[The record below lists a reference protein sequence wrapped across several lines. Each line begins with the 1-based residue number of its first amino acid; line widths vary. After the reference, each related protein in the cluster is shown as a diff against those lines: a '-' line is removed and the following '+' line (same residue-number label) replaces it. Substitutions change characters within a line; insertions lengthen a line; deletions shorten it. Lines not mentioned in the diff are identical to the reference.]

1 MLKTPKKAKLKTKT
15 KTLPQNSK
23 LLKNAFYSK
32 KKINFLIFIQNKKN
46 KLIDN
51 IHN

>member
-1 MLKTPKKAKLKTKT
+1 MVIVEMLKTPKKAKLKT

-32 KKINFLIFIQNKKN
+32 KKLIS
-46 KLIDN
+46 
-51 IHN
+51 